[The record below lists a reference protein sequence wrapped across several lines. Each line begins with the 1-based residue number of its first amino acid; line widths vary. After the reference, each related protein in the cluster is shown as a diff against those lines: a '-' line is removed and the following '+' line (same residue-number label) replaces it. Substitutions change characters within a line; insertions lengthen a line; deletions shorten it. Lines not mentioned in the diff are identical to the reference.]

1 MSQVLITTE
10 PSVISSDVT
19 TEARPVAP
27 AAPRDLAVSRMSN
40 YLILAKP
47 RISVMVLVTVALGFA
62 LGATGPGAAGSIW
75 SWALLNGLAGI
86 GLTAIASGALNQ
98 WWERETDGQMP
109 RTARRPLVTGRL
121 SPTEALVFG
130 LILAVAGVAW
140 LAWFVNPLTAIL
152 SAVTLLSY
160 TLIYTPLKRVSSV
173 AVILGAIPGAMPPVL
188 GWTASG
194 RGLEA
199 GAFGLFAILFLW
211 QFPHFLAIAWMYR
224 GEYARAGLK
233 MLPGGCDQ
241 ADGTANTPA
250 GALAVIYALLLIP
263 VSLQP
268 VLVGLA
274 GWVYLVTAMGL
285 GLWYVQSA
293 IGFWQNPNRATAR
306 RVLLTSVMHLPLL
319 LAVLVIDHLW

>member
-1 MSQVLITTE
+1 MS
-10 PSVISSDVT
+10 PVIATAESTLTAETV
-19 TEARPVAP
+19 EVAP
-27 AAPRDLAVSRMSN
+27 PETAAPRDVAVSRMT
-40 YLILAKP
+40 YYIILAKP
-47 RISVMVLVTVALGFA
+47 RIAVMVLLTVALGFA
-62 LGATGPGAAGSIW
+62 LGASGPGAAGSVW
-75 SWALLNGLAGI
+75 SWSLLHGLLGI

-98 WWERETDGQMP
+98 WWERDTDGQMV
-109 RTARRPLVTGRL
+109 RTSRRPLVTGRL
-121 SPTEALVFG
+121 RPGEGLVFG
-130 LILAVAGVAW
+130 LILGVAGVGW
-140 LAWFVNPLTAIL
+140 LYSFVNPLTAAL
-152 SAVTLLSY
+152 SAATLLSY

-173 AVILGAIPGAMPPVL
+173 AVILGAVPGAMPPVL

-194 RGLEA
+194 RSLDA

-241 ADGTANTPA
+241 QDGAINTPA
-250 GALAVIYALLLIP
+250 GALAVIYALLLVP

-274 GWVYLVTAMGL
+274 GWPYLVTAMGL

-293 IGFWQNPNRATAR
+293 LGFWKNPTRSTAR
-306 RVLLTSVMHLPLL
+306 SVLLTSVMHLPLL
-319 LAVLVIDHLW
+319 LIVLVLDHLW